1 MITFAYPHL
10 LYLLL
15 LLPVVAGLYLWS
27 RIARKRK
34 LRRFGN
40 PETLAHL
47 MPEVSRYMPWVKLI
61 FSLLIIAVLV
71 IMLARPRATSGLDA
85 DVAETETSRGIEVM
99 VCLDVS
105 NSMLASSTDDEAGVS
120 RLQRAKFILEKLID
134 KMTNDKVG
142 LIVFAGDAYT
152 QLPITSDY
160 ISAKMFVN
168 SITTDMVPTQ
178 GTAIGAALEMAMN
191 SFTPTEDMGK
201 AIVLLTDAENFE
213 DNAVDAAKRASGAG
227 IQVDVIGLGTSRG
240 ARIPLGNGRY
250 MINPMTGEEVV
261 TRHDESTGA
270 EIAKAG
276 DGIYVNGAS
285 TSAINAVDTK
295 MDELKQAEFERKS
308 FSPQSEQFPIVAWIA
323 LLLLVADIFVVT
335 RKISWLKNIVSSP
348 KRKEAKN
355 EKTTYLNI
363 GFHICYACRK
373 PTC

>member
-15 LLPVVAGLYLWS
+15 LLPVVAGLFLL
-27 RIARKRK
+27 ARYARMRK

-40 PETLAHL
+40 PDTLAAL
-47 MPEVSRYMPWVKLI
+47 MPEVSRYMPWVKLT

-71 IMLARPRATSGLDA
+71 IILARPRATSGLAADA
-85 DVAETETSRGIEVM
+85 AGTETTRGIEVM
-99 VCLDVS
+99 ICMDVS

-134 KMTNDKVG
+134 KMNNDKVG

-160 ISAKMFVN
+160 ISAKMFIN

-191 SFTPTEDMGK
+191 SFTPTDDMGK

-213 DNAVDAAKRASGAG
+213 DNAVEAAKRAAGAG
-227 IQVDVIGLGTSRG
+227 IQVDVIGLGTGRE
-240 ARIPLGNGRY
+240 ARIPVGNGRY

-276 DGIYVNGAS
+276 KGIYVNGAS

-295 MDELKQAEFERKS
+295 MDELEQKEFERKS
-308 FSPQSEQFPIVAWIA
+308 FSPQSEQFPIVACIA
-323 LLLLVADIFVVT
+323 LILLVADVFVVT
-335 RKISWLKNIVSSP
+335 RKISWLK
-348 KRKEAKN
+348 KYRFFTKEEGG
-355 EKTTYLNI
+355 EK
-363 GFHICYACRK
+363 
-373 PTC
+373 